1 MAGTNRSLRQILD
14 QAQAHIMTAAV
25 VLAQLRAR
33 RAIKDQLRKQWQNV
47 SLIPARD
54 ISAAAHQYLVEHRAE
69 LMPDAIESSVL

>member
-1 MAGTNRSLRQILD
+1 MAGTSRSLRQILD

-33 RAIKDQLRKQWQNV
+33 RAIKDQLRKQGQKV

-54 ISAAAHQYLVEHRAE
+54 ISAAAHQFWLSIA
-69 LMPDAIESSVL
+69 PS